1 LKPCDTK
8 SPTQQW
14 SLQSGNGH
22 IENTATTR
30 CLDVYDFSGPDVQF
44 YPCKAPGQGDSNQVW
59 MFKSGMLSTA
69 GASDMCLS
77 AGTSNPGAYLTTRDS
92 QGNQRCIYNLFGSE
106 GGWSGLNCNQ
116 PNMKPNQFYATAKGR
131 VPPTGPANYS
141 IASPNGSP
149 QWNNQVGAS
158 GPWPHTR
165 YILGYGFETS
175 TAIYEMD
182 LNAAKTALG
191 TSIQASDHTGI
202 LDDNL
207 LGKITRGG
215 NFCLD
220 LVTGGMLEVWA
231 APLSNGRM
239 SVALFNR
246 SPGDDKIVLDWSDVG
261 LKGSYQVYDIW
272 EAANKGVFQNMYT
285 AMVSAHSTAFLI
297 LTPQ

>member
-1 LKPCDTK
+1 M
-8 SPTQQW
+8 
-14 SLQSGNGH
+14 
-22 IENTATTR
+22 I
-30 CLDVYDFSGPDVQF
+30 FSGPDVQF

-141 IASPNGSP
+141 IASPNGCP